1 VQLSKDFQDFLKLLE
16 RHGVRYL
23 IVGGYAVA
31 AHTVPR
37 YTKDLDVWVEVSP
50 ENAANLVAALDEFG
64 FSSLGLVAADFL
76 ETDAVIQLGYE
87 PNRIDILTGISGV
100 RFADAYPKRTTAR
113 FGDLDVSTID
123 KRSLAANK
131 RAVGRPRDLVDA
143 EELEK

>member
-1 VQLSKDFQDFLKLLE
+1 MQLSKDFQDFLTLLE
-16 RHGVRYL
+16 RHHVRYL

-50 ENAANLVAALDEFG
+50 LNAANLVAALDEFG

-76 ETDAVIQLGYE
+76 EADAVIQLGYE

-100 RFADAYPKRTTAR
+100 RFQDAYPMRTTAR